1 MFMKKPL
8 LFWSIVVALGGFLF
22 GFDTAVI
29 SGAEK
34 SIQSYWQLS
43 SFQHGL
49 TMSIALFGT
58 VIGAALGSL
67 PSDRLGRKKT
77 LVIIAFLF
85 LVSSL
90 ATALATNWAM
100 FLLFRFIGGLGVG
113 ASSVTA
119 PIYISE
125 ISSAKN
131 RGRLVALFQ
140 FNVVTGILISYLS
153 NYIIGVAGG
162 DHSWRLML
170 GIMVIPSLLFLVL
183 LRFVPESPR
192 WLILHNKNIG
202 DAKNTLRII
211 DPEKYEAEIASIIK
225 TNEENKHKQQEKLF
239 SSKYRLPIFLAVVFA
254 IFNQVSGIN
263 AIIYYAPRI
272 FESSGLATDSS
283 LLSSVAIG
291 SVNLLFTL
299 LAISLIDKFGR
310 RRLMLTGT
318 IGLIITLGIVAYLF
332 MHPSSNPFAIVVL
345 LLAYIAFFAMSQGA
359 CIWVFISEIFPNT
372 VRAKGQT
379 LGSLTH
385 WVMATIITFIFPVIS
400 EGMGEAVIFFF
411 FCLMMILQLG
421 FVIKY
426 MPETKGRSLEEL
438 EANLVIH

>member
-1 MFMKKPL
+1 MKKPL

-49 TMSIALFGT
+49 TMSVALLGT

-67 PSDRLGRKKT
+67 PSDKLGRKRT
-77 LVIIAFLF
+77 LIIIAFLF
-85 LVSSL
+85 LISSA

-153 NYIIGVAGG
+153 NYLIGVAGG

-170 GIMVIPSLLFLVL
+170 GIMVIPSFFFLVL

-192 WLILHNKNIG
+192 WLILHNKNIE
-202 DAKNTLRII
+202 DAKKTLRII

-225 TNEENKHKQQEKLF
+225 TNEENKHKPQEKLF
-239 SSKYRLPIFLAVVFA
+239 SSKYRLPIFLAVAFA

-310 RRLMLTGT
+310 RKLMLTGT

-332 MHPSSNPFAIVVL
+332 MHPSSNPYVIVVL

-385 WVMATIITFIFPVIS
+385 WVMAAVITFVFPVIS
-400 EGMGEAVIFFF
+400 ENLGEGIIFFF
-411 FCLMMILQLG
+411 FCCMMILQLG

-426 MPETKGRSLEEL
+426 MPETKGKSLEEL
-438 EANLVIH
+438 EANLVVH

>member
-1 MFMKKPL
+1 MKRPL

-43 SFQHGL
+43 SFQHGI
-49 TMSIALFGT
+49 TMSVALFGT

-67 PSDRLGRKKT
+67 PSDKLGRKKT
-77 LVIIAFLF
+77 LVIIAVLF
-85 LVSSL
+85 LTSSVF
-90 ATALATNWAM
+90 TSLATNWAV
-100 FLLFRFIGGLGVG
+100 FLFFRFMGGLGVG

-153 NYIIGVAGG
+153 NYLIGISTG

-170 GIMVIPSLLFLVL
+170 GIMSIPSFLFLML

-192 WLILHNKNIG
+192 WLILHNKNVG
-202 DAKNTLRII
+202 EAKKTLRII
-211 DPEKYEAEIASIIK
+211 DPEKYEEEIASILK
-225 TNEENKHKQQEKLF
+225 TNEENKNKKQESLF
-239 SSKYRLPIFLAVVFA
+239 SKKYKLPIFLAVAFA

-272 FESSGLATDSS
+272 FESSGLGTNSS

-299 LAISLIDKFGR
+299 LALSLIDRFGR
-310 RRLMLTGT
+310 RKLMLTGT
-318 IGLIITLGIVAYLF
+318 IGLIVTLGIVAYLF
-332 MHPSSNPFAIVVL
+332 INPLSDPYAIVVL

-400 EGMGEAVIFFF
+400 ENLGEGIIFFF
-411 FCLMMILQLG
+411 FCAMMILQLG

-426 MPETKGRSLEEL
+426 MPETKGKSLEEL
-438 EANLVIH
+438 ETNLVLH

>member
-1 MFMKKPL
+1 MKKPL

-49 TMSIALFGT
+49 TMSIALLGT
-58 VIGAALGSL
+58 VTGAAMGSL
-67 PSDRLGRKKT
+67 PSDKLGRKRT

-85 LVSSL
+85 LLSSL
-90 ATALATNWAM
+90 ATALATNWIM
-100 FLLFRFIGGLGVG
+100 FLIFRFIGGLGVG

-153 NYIIGVAGG
+153 NYIIGVAGA

-192 WLILHNKNIG
+192 WLILHHKKM
-202 DAKNTLRII
+202 DEAKNTLRII
-211 DPEKYEAEIASIIK
+211 DPDKYEEEISTIQK
-225 TNEENKHKQQEKLF
+225 TAEENKHKQKERLL
-239 SSKYRLPIFLAVVFA
+239 SSKYRLPVFLAVVFA

-272 FESSGLATDSS
+272 FEASGLATESS

-299 LAISLIDKFGR
+299 LALSLIDQFGR
-310 RRLMLTGT
+310 RKLMLTGT
-318 IGLIITLGIVAYLF
+318 IGLIITLGMVAYLF
-332 MHPSSNPFAIVVL
+332 MHPSSNPYVIVFL

-359 CIWVFISEIFPNT
+359 CIWVFIAEIFPNA

-385 WVMATIITFIFPVIS
+385 WVMAALITFVFPVIS
-400 EGMGEAVIFFF
+400 ENLGEGIIFFF
-411 FCLMMILQLG
+411 FCCMMILQLG
-421 FVIKY
+421 FVVKY
-426 MPETKGRSLEEL
+426 MPETKGKSLEEL
-438 EANLVIH
+438 ETNLVLH

>member
-1 MFMKKPL
+1 MKKPL

-49 TMSIALFGT
+49 TMSVALLGT

-67 PSDRLGRKKT
+67 PSDKLGRKRT
-77 LVIIAFLF
+77 LIIIAFLF
-85 LVSSL
+85 LISSA

-192 WLILHNKNIG
+192 WLILHNKNME

-239 SSKYRLPIFLAVVFA
+239 SSKFRLPIFLAVVFA

-310 RRLMLTGT
+310 RKLMLTGT

-332 MHPSSNPFAIVVL
+332 MHPSSNPSAIVVL

-385 WVMATIITFIFPVIS
+385 WVMAAVITFVFPVIS
-400 EGMGEAVIFFF
+400 ENLGEGIIFFF
-411 FCLMMILQLG
+411 FCCMMILQLG

-426 MPETKGRSLEEL
+426 MPETKGKSLEEL
-438 EANLVIH
+438 EANLVAH

>member
-1 MFMKKPL
+1 MKKPL

-34 SIQSYWQLS
+34 SIQAYWQLS
-43 SFQHGL
+43 SFQHGV
-49 TMSIALFGT
+49 TMSVALFGT

-67 PSDRLGRKKT
+67 PSDKLGRKKT
-77 LVIIAFLF
+77 LIIIAFLF

-90 ATALATNWAM
+90 TTSLATNWAM

-153 NYIIGVAGG
+153 NYLIGIAGG

-170 GIMVIPSLLFLVL
+170 GIMAIPSFLFLVL

-192 WLILHNKNIG
+192 WLILHNKNID

-211 DPEKYEAEIASIIK
+211 DPEKYEEEIATILK
-225 TNEENKHKQQEKLF
+225 TNEENKHRQQEKLF
-239 SSKYRLPIFLAVVFA
+239 SSKYRLPVFLAVLFA

-272 FESSGLATDSS
+272 FESSGLATESS

-299 LAISLIDKFGR
+299 LALSLIDKFGR
-310 RRLMLTGT
+310 RKLMLTGT
-318 IGLIITLGIVAYLF
+318 IGLIITLGIVAWLF
-332 MHPSSNPFAIVVL
+332 MHPSSDPYAIVVL

-385 WVMATIITFIFPVIS
+385 WVMATVITFIFPVIS
-400 EGMGEAVIFFF
+400 ENLGEGIIFFF
-411 FCLMMILQLG
+411 FCCMMILQLG

-438 EANLVIH
+438 ETNLVLH

>member
-1 MFMKKPL
+1 MKKPL

-34 SIQSYWQLS
+34 SIQAYWQLS
-43 SFQHGL
+43 SFQHGV
-49 TMSIALFGT
+49 TMSVALFGT

-67 PSDRLGRKKT
+67 PSDKLGRKKT
-77 LVIIAFLF
+77 LIIIAFLF

-90 ATALATNWAM
+90 TTSLATNWAM

-153 NYIIGVAGG
+153 NYLIGIAGG

-170 GIMVIPSLLFLVL
+170 GIMAIPSFLFLVL

-192 WLILHNKNIG
+192 WLILHNKNID

-211 DPEKYEAEIASIIK
+211 DPEKYEEEIATILK
-225 TNEENKHKQQEKLF
+225 TNEENKHRQQEKLF
-239 SSKYRLPIFLAVVFA
+239 SSKYRLPVFLAVLFA

-272 FESSGLATDSS
+272 FESSGLATESS

-299 LAISLIDKFGR
+299 LALSLIDKFGR
-310 RRLMLTGT
+310 RKLMLTGT
-318 IGLIITLGIVAYLF
+318 IGLIITLGIVAWLF
-332 MHPSSNPFAIVVL
+332 MHPSSDPYAIVVL

-385 WVMATIITFIFPVIS
+385 WVMATVITFIFPVIS
-400 EGMGEAVIFFF
+400 ENLGEGIIFFF
-411 FCLMMILQLG
+411 FCCMMILQLG
-421 FVIKY
+421 FVIK
-426 MPETKGRSLEEL
+426 
-438 EANLVIH
+438 

>member
-1 MFMKKPL
+1 MKKPL

-49 TMSIALFGT
+49 TMSVALLGT

-67 PSDRLGRKKT
+67 PSDKLGRKKT
-77 LVIIAFLF
+77 LVIIAILF
-85 LVSSL
+85 LVSSA

-192 WLILHNKNIG
+192 WLILHHKNME

-310 RRLMLTGT
+310 RKLMLTGT
-318 IGLIITLGIVAYLF
+318 IGLIVTLGIVAYLF
-332 MHPSSNPFAIVVL
+332 MHPSSNPSAIVVL

-385 WVMATIITFIFPVIS
+385 WVMAAVITFVFPVIS
-400 EGMGEAVIFFF
+400 ENLGEGIIFFF
-411 FCLMMILQLG
+411 FCCMMILQLG

-426 MPETKGRSLEEL
+426 MPETKGKSLEEL
-438 EANLVIH
+438 EANLVVH

>member
-1 MFMKKPL
+1 MKKPL

-34 SIQSYWQLS
+34 SIQSYWQLTP
-43 SFQHGL
+43 FQHGL

-58 VIGAALGSL
+58 VTGAAFGSL
-67 PSDRLGRKKT
+67 PSDRLGRKRT
-77 LVIIAFLF
+77 LIIIAVFF

-90 ATALATNWAM
+90 FTALATSWPV
-100 FLLFRFIGGLGVG
+100 FLFFRFMGGLGVG

-140 FNVVTGILISYLS
+140 FNVVSGILLSYLS
-153 NYIIGVAGG
+153 NYLIGVAGG

-170 GIMVIPSLLFLVL
+170 GIMVIPSFLFLVL

-192 WLILHNKNIG
+192 WLILHNKNID
-202 DAKNTLRII
+202 DAKKTLSII
-211 DPEKYEAEIASIIK
+211 DPEKYEEEIASIIK
-225 TNEENKHKQQEKLF
+225 HNDENKNKQKERLF
-239 SSKYRLPIFLAVVFA
+239 SGKYKLPIFLAVVFA
-254 IFNQVSGIN
+254 AFNQVSGIN

-272 FESSGLATDSS
+272 FESSGLGTNSS

-291 SVNLLFTL
+291 TVNFLFTFFAL
-299 LAISLIDKFGR
+299 SLIDKFGR
-310 RRLMLTGT
+310 RKLMLIGT
-318 IGLIITLGIVAYLF
+318 VGLIITLGAVAYLF
-332 MHPSSNPFAIVVL
+332 LNKTSNPASIVVL
-345 LLAYIAFFAMSQGA
+345 LLAYIGFFAMSQGA

-385 WVMATIITFIFPVIS
+385 WVMATIITFIFPVVS
-400 EGMGEAVIFFF
+400 ANLGEGVIFFF

-421 FVIKY
+421 FVVKY
-426 MPETKGRSLEEL
+426 MPETKGQSLEEL
-438 EANLVIH
+438 ETNLVLH

>member
-1 MFMKKPL
+1 MIKKPL

-34 SIQSYWQLS
+34 SIQAYWQLTPY
-43 SFQHGL
+43 QHGL

-77 LVIIAFLF
+77 LVIIAILF
-85 LVSSL
+85 LISSVL
-90 ATALATNWAM
+90 TALATNWLV

-140 FNVVTGILISYLS
+140 FNVVSGILVSYLS
-153 NYIIGVAGG
+153 NYLIGVAGG

-170 GIMVIPSLLFLVL
+170 GIMAIPSFLFLIL

-192 WLILHNKNIG
+192 WLILHHKKLEE
-202 DAKNTLRII
+202 AKNTLRII
-211 DPEKYEAEIASIIK
+211 DPEQYEEEIATIIK
-225 TNEENKHKQQEKLF
+225 NNQESKNKAQEKLF
-239 SSKYRLPIFLAVVFA
+239 SSKYRLPIFLAVTFA

-291 SVNLLFTL
+291 AVNLLFTL
-299 LAISLIDKFGR
+299 FALSLIDRFGR
-310 RRLMLTGT
+310 RKLMLTGT
-318 IGLIITLGIVAYLF
+318 IGLIATLGAVTYLF
-332 MHPSSNPFAIVVL
+332 LHPSSNPALIVVL

-359 CIWVFISEIFPNT
+359 CIWVFISEIFPNK

-385 WVMATIITFIFPVIS
+385 WVMATIITFVFPVIS
-400 EGMGEAVIFFF
+400 QNLGEGVIFGF
-411 FCLMMILQLG
+411 FCCMMVLQLG
-421 FVIKY
+421 FVVKY
-426 MPETKGRSLEEL
+426 MPETKGKSLEEL

>member
-1 MFMKKPL
+1 MNKPL

-34 SIQSYWQLS
+34 SIQAYWQLS
-43 SFQHGL
+43 SFQHGV
-49 TMSIALFGT
+49 TMSVALLGT

-67 PSDRLGRKKT
+67 PSDKLGRKRT
-77 LVIIAFLF
+77 LIIIAFLF
-85 LVSSL
+85 LISSA

-140 FNVVTGILISYLS
+140 FNVVTGILVSYLS
-153 NYIIGVAGG
+153 NYLIGVAGG

-170 GIMVIPSLLFLVL
+170 GIMAVPSFLFLVL

-192 WLILHNKNIG
+192 WLILHNKKFEE
-202 DAKNTLRII
+202 AKNTLRII
-211 DPEKYEAEIASIIK
+211 DPEKYEEEIATLVK
-225 TNEENKHKQQEKLF
+225 NNRENKNKAKEKLF
-239 SSKYRLPIFLAVVFA
+239 SSRYRFPIFLAVVFA

-272 FESSGLATDSS
+272 FESSGLATESS

-299 LAISLIDKFGR
+299 LALSLIDKFGR
-310 RRLMLTGT
+310 RKLMLSGT
-318 IGLIITLGIVAYLF
+318 IGLIITLGIVAWLF
-332 MHPSSNPFAIVVL
+332 MHPSSNPYAIVVL

-385 WVMATIITFIFPVIS
+385 WVMAAIITFIFPVIS
-400 EGMGEAVIFFF
+400 ENLGEGIIFFF
-411 FCLMMILQLG
+411 FCCMMILQLG

-426 MPETKGRSLEEL
+426 MPETKGKSLEEL
-438 EANLVIH
+438 ETNLVLH